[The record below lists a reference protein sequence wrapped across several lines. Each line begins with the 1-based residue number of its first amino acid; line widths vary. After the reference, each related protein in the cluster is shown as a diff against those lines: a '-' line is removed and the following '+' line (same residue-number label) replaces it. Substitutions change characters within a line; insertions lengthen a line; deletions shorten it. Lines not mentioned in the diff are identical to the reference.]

1 MTQQPVLLQLP
12 EDLYERVRQI
22 AEESKRP
29 LENVLLDSLT
39 LLFGDWPDEATFNPQ
54 FLETLTDEQLWA
66 IVHRALAW
74 PQDIRLRELTALGK
88 QGNLSAEEQTEMERL
103 VNQVDR
109 YILVRSQALM
119 LLKQRGQD
127 VEHRLRL
134 GA

>member
-29 LENVLLDSLT
+29 LEEVLLDSLA
-39 LLFGDWPDEATFNPQ
+39 LLFGDLPDEASLSPQ

-66 IVHRALAW
+66 IVHRALTW

-88 QGNLSAEEQTEMERL
+88 QGTLSADEQAEMERL
-103 VNQVDR
+103 VVQVDR
-109 YILVRSQALM
+109 YVLVRSRALM
-119 LLKQRGQD
+119 LLKGRGHD
-127 VEHRLRL
+127 VEQRLRL

>member
-22 AEESKRP
+22 AEESNRP
-29 LENVLLDSLT
+29 LENVLLDSLA
-39 LLFGDWPDEATFNPQ
+39 LLFGDWPDEATLSPQ

-74 PQDIRLRELTALGK
+74 PQDIRLRELTTLGK

-103 VNQVDR
+103 VDQVDR
-109 YILVRSQALM
+109 YVLVRSQALV